1 METTTRTKR
10 SREEVLAWLDRAR
23 QRKEARAKEIRAMW
37 AERQRLRKEAEES
50 HYYDLE
56 WV

>member
-1 METTTRTKR
+1 MVTPMKR

-23 QRKEARAKEIRAMW
+23 ARKEAREKEIRAMW
-37 AERQRLRKEAEES
+37 AETQRLKKAAADS

-56 WV
+56 WI